1 MDVSLVVGTQ
11 QMSSPMYK
19 FHLFERKI
27 QEKQA
32 IAMQPVT

>member
-1 MDVSLVVGTQ
+1 MEVSLVVGTQ

-19 FHLFERKI
+19 FHVFERKI

-32 IAMQPVT
+32 ITMQLVT